1 MLLLNLLSLQCREP
15 LQPEIQD
22 RLRLTL
28 GELESLHQVL
38 ACGLYGT
45 ALADDRHY
53 LVQVGERYEQS
64 FEDVRPRLGPLE
76 LVARPAGDHLELVGD
91 VVLKDL
97 PVRERT
103 GYAVHKRHQVHAEA
117 LLHLGVLV
125 EVVQHD
131 LGHRLAFELDDDAHP
146 VAVGLVSQVGDVGE
160 LAVLDQLGDLL
171 QEVALVHLVRDLG
184 DHDLDPVPLYLLGVG
199 PRLHPHRTASSLNGV
214 PDTAQP
220 DDHTPCREV
229 RPLDVLRDL
238 GVVEVR
244 VVSERHRLVLD
255 LAAVVWRDLGCHPD
269 RDAVGAIYEQV
280 GEPGRQDLG
289 LALALVEV
297 RDEVDRVGAYV
308 PEHLGRHP
316 HQACLG
322 VAHGGRRITVN
333 TPEVP
338 LAVHQRVA
346 HREVLCQPGE
356 RVVDRRVAVRVVFT
370 DDLADDRR
378 ALAVRPVRLEAEV
391 VHSVEHAPVD
401 WLEAVPH
408 VRQGARDD
416 NAHRVGKERV
426 LYLVFYGV
434 GPYVPRESIKHPGSS
449 PLWRS
454 PR

>member
-1 MLLLNLLSLQCREP
+1 MLLLDLLSLQRREP

-22 RLRLTL
+22 GLRLTL

-38 ACGLYGT
+38 ARSLYGT
-45 ALADDRHY
+45 ALADGRHY
-53 LVQVGERYEQS
+53 FVQVGERYKQS
-64 FEDVRPRLGPLE
+64 FEDVRSRLGPLE
-76 LVARPAGDHLELVGD
+76 LVARPAGDYLELVGD
-91 VVLKDL
+91 VVLEDL

-103 GYAVHKRHQVHAEA
+103 GHAVYERHQVHAEA

-131 LGHRLAFELDDDAHP
+131 LGHRLALELDDDAHP
-146 VAVGLVSQVGDVGE
+146 VAVGLVAQVGDVGE

-171 QEVALVHLVRDLG
+171 QEVALVDLVGDLG
-184 DHDLDPVPLYLLGVG
+184 DHDLGPVTLYLLGVG
-199 PRLHPHRTASSLNGV
+199 PRLHPHRTASGLDGV

-220 DDHTPCREV
+220 DDHTPRREV

-244 VVSERHRLVLD
+244 VVDERHRRVHD
-255 LAAVVWRDLGCHPD
+255 LAEVVGRDLGCHPD

-316 HQACLG
+316 HQARLG
-322 VAHGGRRITVN
+322 VAHRRRRVAVN
-333 TPEVP
+333 APEVP

-346 HREVLCQPGE
+346 HREVLRQPGE
-356 RVVDRRVAVRVVFT
+356 RVIDRRVAVRMVLT

-378 ALAVRPVRLEAEV
+378 ALSVRPVRLEAEV
-391 VHSVEHAPVD
+391 VHRVEHAPVHGFQTI
-401 WLEAVPH
+401 PY
-408 VRQGARDD
+408 VRQGARDYH
-416 NAHRVGKERV
+416 AHRVGEERV

>member
-1 MLLLNLLSLQCREP
+1 MLLLDLLSLQRREP

-22 RLRLTL
+22 GLRLTL
-28 GELESLHQVL
+28 GELESPHQVL
-38 ACGLYGT
+38 ARSFYGT

-53 LVQVGERYEQS
+53 FVQVGERYEQS
-64 FEDVRPRLGPLE
+64 FEDVRSRLGPLK
-76 LVARPAGDHLELVGD
+76 LVARPAGDYLELVGD
-91 VVLKDL
+91 VVLEDL

-131 LGHRLAFELDDDAHP
+131 LGHRLALELDDDAHT

-184 DHDLDPVPLYLLGVG
+184 DHDLGPVPLYLLGVG
-199 PRLHPHRTASSLNGV
+199 PRLHPHRTASSLNGIS
-214 PDTAQP
+214 DTAQP
-220 DDHTPCREV
+220 DDHAPCREV

-238 GVVEVR
+238 GVGEVR
-244 VVSERHRLVLD
+244 IVDECHRRIHD
-255 LAAVVWRDLGCHPD
+255 LAEVVGRDLGRHPD

-280 GEPGRQDLG
+280 GESGRQDLG
-289 LALALVEV
+289 LALTLVEV

-316 HQACLG
+316 HQARLG
-322 VAHGGRRITVN
+322 VAHSGRRIAVHA
-333 TPEVP
+333 PEVP

-346 HREVLCQPGE
+346 HREVLRQPGE

-370 DDLADDRR
+370 DDLADDCC
-378 ALAVRPVRLEAEV
+378 ALAVRPVRLKAEV
-391 VHSVEHAPVD
+391 VHSVEHASGD
-401 WLEAVPH
+401 RLEAVPD

-416 NAHRVGKERV
+416 NAHRVGEERD

-434 GPYVPRESIKHPGSS
+434 RPYVPRESIKHPGSS
-449 PLWRS
+449 PL
-454 PR
+454 